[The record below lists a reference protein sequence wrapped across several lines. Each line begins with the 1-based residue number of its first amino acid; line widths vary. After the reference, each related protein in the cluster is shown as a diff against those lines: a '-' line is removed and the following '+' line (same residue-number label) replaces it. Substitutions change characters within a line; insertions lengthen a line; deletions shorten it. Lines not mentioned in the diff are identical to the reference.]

1 MVFLS
6 IMTFLPSLPIKPIIQ
21 ESTSSIYRN
30 NVIQYSIN
38 IDDLNFINGL
48 DVGIPLNLISNI
60 FTNLHYGYDITTSKL
75 LLLQFLIG
83 YYSYGKDRYKDALE
97 NEETQVITSKEKL
110 YKSLLKYRYIT
121 RFSYCVAFYGIVFLL
136 YENQDPIHTI
146 PILALLYSTEY
157 YKELKQRAA
166 FLKPFYVSF
175 MWTFATVILP
185 CVLYEHNYNI
195 LNDPYNYVPCI
206 LLLFASTNYA
216 DIMDIEEDKQNKIQ
230 TFPVT
235 FGEENTTKIIFASLA
250 LSSLLFGLHPHYI
263 DRPIIN
269 TLFEL
274 QNIILSCVIMFKIQ
288 KNHY

>member
-1 MVFLS
+1 MVFFP
-6 IMTFLPSLPIKPIIQ
+6 IMSFLPCLPIKPIIRAPITTI
-21 ESTSSIYRN
+21 SRN
-30 NVIQYSIN
+30 DVIQYSIN
-38 IDDLNFINGL
+38 LDDLNFINGL

-97 NEETQVITSKEKL
+97 YEETQMVTTKETL
-110 YKSLLKYRYIT
+110 YTSLLKYRHIT
-121 RFSYCVAFYGIVFLL
+121 RLSYCVAFYGIALLL
-136 YENQDPIHTI
+136 YENNDPFHTI

-157 YKELKQRAA
+157 YKDLKQRAA

-175 MWTFATVILP
+175 MWTFATIILP

-195 LNDPYNYVPCI
+195 LNDPYDYIPCM
-206 LLLFASTNYA
+206 LVLFASTNYA

-263 DRPIIN
+263 ERPFIN